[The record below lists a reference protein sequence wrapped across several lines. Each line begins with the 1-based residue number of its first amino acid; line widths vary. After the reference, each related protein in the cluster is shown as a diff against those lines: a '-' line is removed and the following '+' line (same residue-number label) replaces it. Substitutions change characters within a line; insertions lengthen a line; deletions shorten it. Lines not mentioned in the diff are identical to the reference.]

1 MISVKKSGI
10 DRSNENNIS
19 LVTNYYFTF
28 KKTSI
33 E

>member
-10 DRSNENNIS
+10 GQSNESNIS

-28 KKTSI
+28 KKSSI

>member
-1 MISVKKSGI
+1 MISVKKRGI

-28 KKTSI
+28 KKSSI